1 MKRKRKIKKGE
12 RPKIQ
17 QIGKESEKTGKIKKK
32 KEEEDKT
39 KRKRK

>member
-32 KEEEDKT
+32 EEDDKT